1 MLWCLKVVPWQLLM
15 RMMLFTTPPMTM
27 NLIQLLMKKVAKTQ
41 KVKIVKMTQK
51 WKLRTVHFY
60 PQSSVSKER
69 KNIKNK
75 QPSLFFMSYFW
86 RSPMS
91 APTPSLIPLVLQR
104 WWHFLAQNLASWL
117 TIGRSLIAWNKTDIC
132 ICMLY
137 ILQYTSWIHRSEIR
151 GCTRLRWL
159 YKEANSRC

>member
-27 NLIQLLMKKVAKTQ
+27 NLIQLLMKKVAQTQ

-75 QPSLFFMSYFW
+75 QPSLFLHVLLLKEPHVSTD
-86 RSPMS
+86 PKLDS
-91 APTPSLIPLVLQR
+91 ACPAAMMAFPCAEPGI
-104 WWHFLAQNLASWL
+104 LAHYWKISD
-117 TIGRSLIAWNKTDIC
+117 SMK
-132 ICMLY
+132 
-137 ILQYTSWIHRSEIR
+137 
-151 GCTRLRWL
+151 
-159 YKEANSRC
+159 